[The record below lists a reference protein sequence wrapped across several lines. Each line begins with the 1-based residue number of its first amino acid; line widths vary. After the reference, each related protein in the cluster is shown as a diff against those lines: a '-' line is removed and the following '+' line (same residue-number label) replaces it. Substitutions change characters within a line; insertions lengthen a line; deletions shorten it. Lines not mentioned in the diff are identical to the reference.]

1 MFHVHACLGVQHSLV
16 EGPISGGRE
25 PQTLV
30 RGSNMETNAL
40 AELVQA
46 HCERTGDTLTDIA
59 ARGGMS
65 RQTLSGL
72 VNREHLKSFPRQ
84 QTLEALAQGLGVS
97 VESVRHAASTST
109 YGNGDNPQPRRLVS
123 VLTAYAETMNDS
135 QLEVVLA
142 TARAVKRHVT
152 PA

>member
-1 MFHVHACLGVQHSLV
+1 MD
-16 EGPISGGRE
+16 
-25 PQTLV
+25 
-30 RGSNMETNAL
+30 NAL
-40 AELVQA
+40 AVFVTA

-72 VNREHLKSFPRQ
+72 VHRDGPKSMPRL
-84 QTLEALAQGLGVS
+84 QTLEALAKGLGVS
-97 VESVRHAASTST
+97 VEAVRHVAAAAT
-109 YGNGDNPQPRRLVS
+109 YGEPDGPQVRRLVAT
-123 VLTAYAETMNDS
+123 LTAYAETLDDG

-142 TARAVKRHVT
+142 TARALQKQVA